1 MALAEP
7 GALSNAVA
15 GRVLKECWLGVLSSS
30 VVRLSDN
37 HSSESSNR
45 CRFVLTGALV
55 GLGFI
60 KQSSELD
67 SIKGAFVIRRYPSF
81 SA

>member
-7 GALSNAVA
+7 GALSNAAA
-15 GRVLKECWLGVLSSS
+15 GRILKECWQGVISSS
-30 VVRLSDN
+30 FVRLSDN
-37 HSSESSNR
+37 HSSESRTR
-45 CRFVLTGALV
+45 CRCVLTRALG

-67 SIKGAFVIRRYPSF
+67 SIKGGFVIRRYPSF